1 MSYSK
6 RLMVWSSEVNI
17 LLDVNNVADQNLSRF
32 SCQLEMLTPLFIH
45 SSFYIFFCF
54 LYFFLCFFVFLCIFL
69 KYAHSNQILSM
80 IPSLS
85 SCLPWPQESKVNNVT
100 CWEDRNQKRVE
111 DHTLLFSNRWVS
123 PGLYDWWESSRLHM
137 ESLTPQLGN

>member
-54 LYFFLCFFVFLCIFL
+54 LYFFFMFFCFFVHF
-69 KYAHSNQILSM
+69 SQIRSFKPNSEHDTQLVF
-80 IPSLS
+80 LS
-85 SCLPWPQESKVNNVT
+85 SMASGIKG
-100 CWEDRNQKRVE
+100 K
-111 DHTLLFSNRWVS
+111 
-123 PGLYDWWESSRLHM
+123 
-137 ESLTPQLGN
+137 